1 MKSKRGRS
9 KVAIPATPNIGSIFL
24 RKDGLPVFLDDDAE
38 LNKIRLNEPDPRKV
52 ILAVAFRK
60 AQLVACSYAQKHAP
74 SLYAEIV
81 KSVGLKGERKIKQSG
96 LIVKRGLKFP
106 RGKRHETPKP
116 SKI

>member
-9 KVAIPATPNIGSIFL
+9 KVVTPTTPNIGSIFL

-38 LNKIRLNEPDPRKV
+38 LNKIRLHEPDPRKV
-52 ILAVAFRK
+52 ILAVAIRK
-60 AQLVACSYAQKHAP
+60 AQLVACGYAQKHAP
-74 SLYAEIV
+74 SLYADIA
-81 KSVGLKGERKIKQSG
+81 KSVGWKGKRKMKQSG

-106 RGKRHETPKP
+106 GGKRHETPKP

>member
-1 MKSKRGRS
+1 MKPKRGQS
-9 KVAIPATPNIGSIFL
+9 KVATPVTRNMGNIIL

-38 LNKIRLNEPDPRKV
+38 LNKIRLHEPDPRKV
-52 ILAVAFRK
+52 ILAVAIRK
-60 AQLVACSYAQKHAP
+60 AQLVACGYAQKHAP
-74 SLYAEIV
+74 SLYADIA
-81 KSVGLKGERKIKQSG
+81 KSVGWKSERKMKRSG